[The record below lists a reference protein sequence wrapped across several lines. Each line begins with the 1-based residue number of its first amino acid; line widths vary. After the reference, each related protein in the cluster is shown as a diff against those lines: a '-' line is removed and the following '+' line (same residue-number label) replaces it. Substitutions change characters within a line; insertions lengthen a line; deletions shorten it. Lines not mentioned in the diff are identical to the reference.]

1 MKSRLNHTSHEV
13 TAVQKL
19 SCILLAVALA
29 TGVAGC
35 TTTAPKGAPKTLTLN
50 GQQFHCVE
58 QELETKV
65 LVRCV
70 RS

>member
-1 MKSRLNHTSHEV
+1 M
-13 TAVQKL
+13 QKFC
-19 SCILLAVALA
+19 CILLAVALA

-35 TTTAPKGAPKTLTLN
+35 STTAPEGTPKSLTMN
-50 GQQFHCVE
+50 GQHFRCVE
-58 QELETKV
+58 QELESKI

>member
-1 MKSRLNHTSHEV
+1 M
-13 TAVQKL
+13 QKL

-35 TTTAPKGAPKTLTLN
+35 STTAPKGAPKSLTMN
-50 GQQFHCVE
+50 GQQFRCVE
-58 QELETKV
+58 QELESKV

-70 RS
+70 R

>member
-1 MKSRLNHTSHEV
+1 M
-13 TAVQKL
+13 QKL

-35 TTTAPKGAPKTLTLN
+35 STTAPEGAPKTLSMN
-50 GQQFHCVE
+50 GHKFRCVE
-58 QELETKV
+58 QELETKI

-70 RS
+70 RVT

>member
-1 MKSRLNHTSHEV
+1 MSS
-13 TAVQKL
+13 
-19 SCILLAVALA
+19 ILLAVALA

-35 TTTAPKGAPKTLTLN
+35 STTAPKGSPKTLSMN

-65 LVRCV
+65 LVRCTPV
-70 RS
+70 GS

>member
-1 MKSRLNHTSHEV
+1 M
-13 TAVQKL
+13 QKL
-19 SCILLAVALA
+19 GCILLAAALA

-35 TTTAPKGAPKTLTLN
+35 ANTTAPEGVPRALSLN
-50 GQQFHCVE
+50 GQKFHCEE
-58 QELETKV
+58 QELETKT

>member
-1 MKSRLNHTSHEV
+1 M
-13 TAVQKL
+13 QKFR
-19 SCILLAVALA
+19 CILLAVAMA

-35 TTTAPKGAPKTLTLN
+35 STTAPDGSPKALTMN

-58 QELETKV
+58 QELETKI

-70 RS
+70 PTGS

>member
-1 MKSRLNHTSHEV
+1 M
-13 TAVQKL
+13 QKL

-35 TTTAPKGAPKTLTLN
+35 ATTAPEGSPKSLTMN
-50 GQQFHCVE
+50 GQHFQCVE
-58 QELETKV
+58 QELETKI

>member
-1 MKSRLNHTSHEV
+1 M
-13 TAVQKL
+13 QKIL
-19 SCILLAVALA
+19 LILLAVALA

-35 TTTAPKGAPKTLTLN
+35 STTAPQGSPKSLTLD
-50 GQQFHCVE
+50 GQKFRCVE

-70 RS
+70 RAG

>member
-1 MKSRLNHTSHEV
+1 ML
-13 TAVQKL
+13 L
-19 SCILLAVALA
+19 ILLAVALA

-35 TTTAPKGAPKTLTLN
+35 STTAPQGSPKSLTLD
-50 GQQFHCVE
+50 GQKFRCVE

-70 RS
+70 RAG